1 MRNTNLIKYNEV
13 LNFIMDLKLNDI
25 LNISEQNQWKF
36 KVKFN
41 N

>member
-1 MRNTNLIKYNEV
+1 MGEEFV
-13 LNFIMDLKLNDI
+13 MDLKLNDI
-25 LNISEQNQWKF
+25 LNISDQNQRKF